1 MNIAVVGIGGTGCK
15 IVDIV
20 KNDNTILNPNI
31 NFIYI
36 DNNKNSLENYDHN
49 SSILLNCN
57 EDINEQN
64 FDDAHIVNNAIRESL
79 ELIKNNFSNIDVLIL
94 CSGFGGKTGTL
105 ALPFIAKISK
115 EMGILT
121 IAVVTS
127 PFSYEGI
134 VKEVNALAGLNKLKE
149 NIDVLIPISNNRI
162 LNNYPDIAAND
173 IFKLINK
180 LLKNT
185 LIYFI
190 NLFSDNL
197 DFKVSWSEV
206 LDCLR
211 NKKES
216 YIGFGSG
223 IGKNKIIRAV
233 NQVTNSKII
242 DTEFYDSKNIVMTI
256 IADPSFTAKQIEEV
270 EKEIRKKIRTDQ
282 PNILLSLKTDEKLVN
297 EIRISLIS
305 TFNTIIRK
313 ESFNNNQ
320 DLLQKSQEILL
331 KIGNTLENE
340 MNGYITNE
348 IDLSNENDS
357 IENNNLDDN
366 LIVSEGNK
374 DEDDIPF
381 FLK

>member
-20 KNDNTILNPNI
+20 KNDNTILIPNI

-331 KIGNTLENE
+331 KLRFV
-340 MNGYITNE
+340 MMCR
-348 IDLSNENDS
+348 
-357 IENNNLDDN
+357 
-366 LIVSEGNK
+366 
-374 DEDDIPF
+374 
-381 FLK
+381 